1 MLRILILNL
10 VPYSQTNPANN
21 RAAIFWS
28 RTHFWDTISAGVY
41 KQAKYGSEFIF
52 RVGSVWNEYIAE
64 SQFPKGVKK
73 SIYAQEYLVLFKFS
87 FSLFGAGPATWVKF
101 WLTALVCNWTKKEV
115 EKQLIW
121 WYELCWLVDS
131 LLKQFTVW
139 LLRYLYIVC
148 ILSVMTYWVYTVQC
162 TVLVFSYLKSWCFN
176 FAGLVTHDRTREHQ
190 LVVAAQT
197 GQSNKSCVILHAF
210 KQSCIGPTH
219 VKIGDNRCK
228 I

>member
-1 MLRILILNL
+1 MLRILILNP

-121 WYELCWLVDS
+121 WYGLCWLVDS

-139 LLRYLYIVC
+139 LLRYLY
-148 ILSVMTYWVYTVQC
+148 SVHCMYSECNDLVSVHCTLYSVQ
-162 TVLVFSYLKSWCFN
+162 YWCFH
-176 FAGLVTHDRTREHQ
+176 T
-190 LVVAAQT
+190 
-197 GQSNKSCVILHAF
+197 
-210 KQSCIGPTH
+210 
-219 VKIGDNRCK
+219 
-228 I
+228 